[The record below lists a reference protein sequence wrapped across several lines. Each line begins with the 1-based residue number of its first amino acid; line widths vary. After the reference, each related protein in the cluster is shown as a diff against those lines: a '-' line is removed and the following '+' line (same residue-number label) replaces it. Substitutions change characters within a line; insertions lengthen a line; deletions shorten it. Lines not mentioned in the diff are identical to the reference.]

1 MRNGAVLAIFSVTA
15 IASFTGLRAAFS
27 GQRGSRSY
35 ASMASIKEAN
45 LGADGVFFRPAMME
59 IFQTRIEAGPFQGRF
74 FVTSDQFTSMRGK
87 SYPRRYTVREALPD
101 GSIGTVGEFQQHGD
115 EESAVK
121 AAQEAA

>member
-59 IFQTRIEAGPFQGRF
+59 IFQTRVEAGPFQGRF

-101 GSIGTVGEFQQHGD
+101 GSIGTVGEFQQHED

>member
-1 MRNGAVLAIFSVTA
+1 MQNGAVLAILSVTA

-27 GQRGSRSY
+27 GQRGSKSY
-35 ASMASIKEAN
+35 ASMAGIKEAN

-87 SYPRRYTVREALPD
+87 SYLRRYTVREALPD
-101 GSIGTVGEFQQHGD
+101 GSIGTVGEFQQYEDKG
-115 EESAVK
+115 SAVK